1 MRQSGYVGGIDGLR
15 AIAVLAVIAYH
26 AGLAGFLPG
35 GFSGVDVFF
44 VISGYVISKSLARQ
58 GDGSFLRFLSGFYS
72 RRIRRIVPAL
82 VVCLLATVLAT
93 VLFVPTVW
101 NSREHQTA
109 GLAAFFGL
117 SNFVLAAA
125 GNDYFSPG
133 VDLNPYLH
141 TWSLG
146 VEEQFYLLF
155 PALMFVWL
163 RWRTASG
170 ILGIVAHI
178 SLPALALASLGYAAF
193 ETGANPTNAF
203 YLLPSRFWE
212 LAAGAL
218 LFQVHESNRFLLRSR
233 ATGGGVLLSGLLLI
247 LLGFVFTSEDF
258 FPFPAALLPV
268 FGTVLAI
275 AGVVGAGDG
284 VVKNML
290 GANWLTYI
298 GRISYS
304 LYLWHW
310 PVIVLARWTVGFET
324 PVVLAFYLP
333 LIFAL
338 AALSYHFVETP
349 FRTGAW
355 GRARTNWQQIGAGL
369 VAVAV
374 FWFVAGQ
381 LIDAKPA
388 LSLSATKNEAEWRS
402 VSWVWPRDLGDLTA
416 DAGLDGRRLFS
427 FGDSHSAA
435 YRTLLKEVSANLGIE
450 IIEHEQGDCPYPS
463 LLAPQSDYEHC
474 ADYFEQAIADIKANA
489 RPGDFVLLAGLRMP
503 ELNGTDQDWIVEEA
517 RQQVAPAR
525 ISAALQDGIAAMAA
539 LEMPGVHFIID
550 APAPVMKAPVYR
562 CSDWFNAMNPVC
574 APGLSVDRA
583 LLEELRAPVLA
594 SMRTLAARFDT
605 LTVWDPFPILCPP
618 GATCSAYDDGKPL
631 YFDSDHLSG
640 HGNRVLTPSFIET
653 LIALSEKQGGAT

>member
-1 MRQSGYVGGIDGLR
+1 MGAGTYLKGIDGLR

-26 AGLAGFLPG
+26 VDILSILPG

-58 GDGSFLRFLSGFYS
+58 SDVGFLRFLSGFYS

-82 VVCLLATVLAT
+82 MVCLLATILAS

-101 NSREHQTA
+101 NSRELQDA

-117 SNFVLAAA
+117 SNFVLASA
-125 GNDYFSPG
+125 GQNYFSPG

-163 RWRTASG
+163 RWRRTAG
-170 ILGIVAHI
+170 ALGWFAWL
-178 SLPALALASLGYAAF
+178 SLPALALISLGFAF
-193 ETGANPTNAF
+193 VETTNAPGNAF

-218 LFQVHESNRFLLRSR
+218 LFQAHDSRRLLPQSR
-233 ATGGGVLLSGLLLI
+233 LMGVSTLAAGLILT
-247 LLGFVFTSEDF
+247 LLGFLFTSEAH

-268 FGTVLAI
+268 AGAALMIAAI
-275 AGVVGAGDG
+275 AGGSGG
-284 VVKNML
+284 VLQNVL
-290 GANWLTYI
+290 GSGPLAYI

-310 PVIVLARWTVGFET
+310 PVIVLARWTVGFES
-324 PVVLAFYLP
+324 PLVLIVYLP
-333 LIFAL
+333 LVFGL
-338 AALSYHFVETP
+338 AALSYHFVEMP
-349 FRTGAW
+349 IRSGAW
-355 GRARTNWQQIGAGL
+355 IRARANWVQIASGL
-369 VAVAV
+369 ASVVV
-374 FWFVAGQ
+374 FWGAAGQ
-381 LIDAKPA
+381 LVDAKETIT
-388 LSLSATKNEAEWRS
+388 LSTTKDVEMWRS
-402 VSWVWPRDLGDLTA
+402 IGWGWPRDLSELVGDA
-416 DAGLDGRRLFS
+416 DLSGRKLFS

-435 YRTLLKEVSANLGIE
+435 YRTMLKEVSGNLGIE
-450 IIEHEQGDCPYPS
+450 IVEHEEGDCPYPS
-463 LLAPQSDYEHC
+463 LLAPRSDYEHC
-474 ADYFEQAIADIKANA
+474 DDYFQEAIADIKANA

-503 ELNGTDQDWIVEEA
+503 ELNGTDQDGIVKEA

-539 LEMPGVHFIID
+539 LEVPGVHFIID
-550 APAPVMKAPVYR
+550 APAPVMKAPAYR
-562 CSDWFNAMNPVC
+562 CSDWFNGMNPVC
-574 APGLSVDRA
+574 ASGLSVDRA

-594 SMRTLAARFDT
+594 SMRTLAARFDN
-605 LTVWDPFPILCPP
+605 LTIWDPFPILCPP
-618 GATCSAYDDGKPL
+618 GATCSAYDDGQPL

-653 LIALSEKQGGAT
+653 LIALS